1 MSRVEG
7 LLFLAHRIPFP
18 PNKGDKIR
26 SFHLLRHLSARYA
39 IHLGAFVDDP
49 DDWQYRDALK
59 PYCASIKLLPLH
71 PRRARLAS
79 LRGLLTGEALTLP
92 YYRNRELRRWAAEL
106 AASGHVT
113 CGLAFSSAMA
123 QFMPANL
130 AHRVLDMVDVD
141 SDKWTQY
148 APTQRWPMSWVY
160 AREGRKL
167 AEWEARVACDFDAT
181 LLVSR
186 DEAALLQQRAPQA
199 RHKIGAF
206 ENGVDAEYFSP
217 ARDYPNPYPPDVQGI
232 VFTGAMDYWPNID
245 AVTWFAERIFPAI
258 RDAVPA
264 AQFTIVG
271 SRPGKE
277 VYALARQPG
286 VVVTGGV
293 PDVRPWLAHAAC
305 AVAPLRIARGV
316 QNKVLEAMAMA
327 RPVVASAQAAEGL
340 RAEAGRDF
348 ILAQG
353 EAEFA
358 LAVVAR
364 LQTPASSAPARECI
378 LAHYDWARNLTT
390 IDPLFEQDP
399 VAPPFWRLAPHE
411 CSIRFPCRRLKQE
424 LVAAG

>member
-1 MSRVEG
+1 MEG

-26 SFHLLRHLSARYA
+26 SFHLLRHLSARYE

-49 DDWQYRDALK
+49 ADWQYQDELK

-71 PRRARLAS
+71 ARRARLAS

-92 YYRNRELRRWAAEL
+92 YYRNRELARWAN
-106 AASGHVT
+106 
-113 CGLAFSSAMA
+113 GLAEAGTVTRGLAYSSAMA

-130 AHRVLDMVDVD
+130 SPRVLDMVDVD

-148 APTQRWPMSWVY
+148 APTQRWPLSWVY

-167 AEWEARVACDFDAT
+167 AEWEAQVAQDFEAT
-181 LLVSR
+181 LLVSH

-217 ARDYPNPYPPDVQGI
+217 ARDYPNPYLPDVQGV
-232 VFTGAMDYWPNID
+232 VFTGAMDYWPNVD
-245 AVTWFAERIFPAI
+245 AVSWFAERIFPAV

-271 SRPGKE
+271 SHPTDAVR
-277 VYALARQPG
+277 VLARQPG
-286 VVVTGGV
+286 VVVTGSV
-293 PDVRPWLAHAAC
+293 PDVRPYLAHAAC

-327 RPVVASAQAAEGL
+327 RPVVTTAQAAEGI

-348 ILAQG
+348 VLAQD
-353 EAEFA
+353 EAGFA
-358 LAVVAR
+358 AAVVAQ
-364 LQTPASSAPARECI
+364 LQSRASNAQARDCV
-378 LAHYDWARNLTT
+378 LAHYDWTRNVSVV
-390 IDPLFEQDP
+390 DPLFEAAPAAAP
-399 VAPPFWRLAPHE
+399 VLETCPA
-411 CSIRFPCRRLKQE
+411 
-424 LVAAG
+424 

>member
-1 MSRVEG
+1 MEG

-26 SFHLLRHLSARYA
+26 SFNLLRHLSARYA

-71 PRRARLAS
+71 PRRAKLAS
-79 LRGLLTGEALTLP
+79 LVGLLTGEALTLP
-92 YYRNRELRRWAAEL
+92 YYRNRELARWAHEL
-106 AASGHVT
+106 AASGAVT
-113 CGLAFSSAMA
+113 RGLAFSSAMA
-123 QFMPANL
+123 QFMPAGL
-130 AHRVLDMVDVD
+130 ARRVLDMVDVD

-148 APTQRWPMSWVY
+148 APTQRWPLSWVY

-167 AEWEARVACDFDAT
+167 AAWEARVARDFDAT
-181 LLVSR
+181 LLVS
-186 DEAALLQQRAPQA
+186 DAEAALLQQRAPAAQH
-199 RHKIGAF
+199 RIGAF
-206 ENGVDAEYFSP
+206 ENGVDADYFSP
-217 ARDYPNPYPPDVQGI
+217 ARDYPNPYPPGMQGV

-245 AVTWFAERIFPAI
+245 AVSWFAERIFPAV
-258 RDAVPA
+258 REAVPA

-271 SRPGKE
+271 SHPGGA
-277 VYALARQPG
+277 VQVLARQPG

-327 RPVVASAQAAEGL
+327 RPVVASAQAAEGI

-358 LAVVAR
+358 LAVVAQ
-364 LQTPASSAPARECI
+364 LQTASSAAPARACV
-378 LAHYDWARNLTT
+378 LAHYDWARNLSA
-390 IDPLFEQDP
+390 IDPLFEAAPAAAP
-399 VAPPFWRLAPHE
+399 VLETCPA
-411 CSIRFPCRRLKQE
+411 
-424 LVAAG
+424 

>member
-1 MSRVEG
+1 MDG

-26 SFHLLRHLSARYA
+26 SFHLLRHLSARYE

-71 PRRARLAS
+71 SRRARLAS
-79 LRGLLTGEALTLP
+79 LTGLLSGEALTLP
-92 YYRNRELRRWAAEL
+92 YYRNRELAIWAKEMAD
-106 AASGHVT
+106 AGRVT
-113 CGLAFSSAMA
+113 RGLAYSSAMA
-123 QFMPANL
+123 QFMPAGL
-130 AHRVLDMVDVD
+130 ARRVIDMVDVD
-141 SDKWTQY
+141 SDKWMQY
-148 APTQRWPMSWVY
+148 APTQAWPMSWVY

-167 AEWEARVACDFDAT
+167 AEWEARVAEDFDAT
-181 LLVSR
+181 LLVSV
-186 DEAALLQQRAPQA
+186 DEAALLQQRAPRA
-199 RHKIGAF
+199 RNKISAF

-217 ARDYPNPYPPDVQGI
+217 ARDYPNPYPSDVQGV

-245 AVTWFAERIFPAI
+245 AVSWFAEQIFPAI
-258 RDAVPA
+258 RKAVPA

-271 SRPGKE
+271 SRPGE
-277 VYALARQPG
+277 AVLALASQPG

-293 PDVRPWLAHAAC
+293 PDVRPWLAHAVC

-327 RPVVASAQAAEGL
+327 RPVIVTPQAAEGI

-353 EAEFA
+353 EADFA
-358 LAVVAR
+358 RAVATQ
-364 LQTPASSAPARECI
+364 LQTASSAAHARDCI
-378 LAHYDWARNLTT
+378 LENYDWARNLSV
-390 IDPLFEQDP
+390 IDALFEAASAAAP
-399 VAPPFWRLAPHE
+399 VLETCPA
-411 CSIRFPCRRLKQE
+411 
-424 LVAAG
+424 

>member
-1 MSRVEG
+1 MDG

-26 SFHLLRHLSARYA
+26 SFHLLRHLSARYE

-71 PRRARLAS
+71 SRRARLAS
-79 LRGLLTGEALTLP
+79 LTGLLSGEALTLP
-92 YYRNRELRRWAAEL
+92 YYRNRELAIWAKEMAD
-106 AASGHVT
+106 AGRVT
-113 CGLAFSSAMA
+113 RGLAYSSAMA
-123 QFMPANL
+123 QFMPAGL
-130 AHRVLDMVDVD
+130 ARRVIDMVDVD
-141 SDKWTQY
+141 SDKWMQY
-148 APTQRWPMSWVY
+148 APTQAWPMSWVY

-167 AEWEARVACDFDAT
+167 AEWEARVAEDFDAT

-186 DEAALLQQRAPQA
+186 DEAALLQQRVPRA
-199 RHKIGAF
+199 RNKISAF

-217 ARDYPNPYPPDVQGI
+217 ARDYPNPYPSDVQGV

-245 AVTWFAERIFPAI
+245 AVKWFAERIFPAV
-258 RDAVPA
+258 REAVPA

-271 SRPGKE
+271 SRPGE
-277 VYALARQPG
+277 AVQVLASQPG

-293 PDVRPWLAHAAC
+293 PDVRPWLAHAVC

-327 RPVVASAQAAEGL
+327 RPVIATPQAAEGI

-353 EAEFA
+353 EADFA
-358 LAVVAR
+358 HAVATQ
-364 LQTPASSAPARECI
+364 LQTASSAAPARDCI
-378 LAHYDWARNLTT
+378 LAHYDWARNLSV
-390 IDPLFEQDP
+390 IDTLFEA
-399 VAPPFWRLAPHE
+399 APAAAPAME
-411 CSIRFPCRRLKQE
+411 TCP
-424 LVAAG
+424 A

>member
-1 MSRVEG
+1 MDG

-26 SFHLLRHLSARYA
+26 SFHLLKHLSARYA

-71 PRRARLAS
+71 TRRAKLAS

-92 YYRNRELRRWAAEL
+92 YYRNRELKRWAAER
-106 AASGHVT
+106 AASGDVT
-113 CGLAFSSAMA
+113 RGLAFSSAMA
-123 QFMPANL
+123 QFMPASL
-130 AHRVLDMVDVD
+130 ACRVLDMVDVD

-148 APTQRWPMSWVY
+148 APTQRWPLSWMY

-167 AEWEARVACDFDAT
+167 AEWEAKVAQDFDAT
-181 LLVSR
+181 LLVSH

-199 RHKIGAF
+199 RHKIGTF

-217 ARDYPNPYPPDVQGI
+217 ARDYPNPYAPDVRGI
-232 VFTGAMDYWPNID
+232 VFTGAMDYWPNVD
-245 AVTWFAERIFPAI
+245 AVTWFAERIFPAV
-258 RDAVPA
+258 RAAVPA

-271 SRPGKE
+271 SRPSEAVGT
-277 VYALARQPG
+277 LARQPG
-286 VVVTGGV
+286 VTVTGGV

-327 RPVVASAQAAEGL
+327 RPVVATAQAAEGL

-348 ILAQG
+348 VLARG

-358 LAVVAR
+358 HAVVAQ
-364 LQTPASSAPARECI
+364 LQTASSAVHARDCI
-378 LAHYDWARNLTT
+378 LSHYDWARNLTA
-390 IDPLFEQDP
+390 IDTLFEP
-399 VAPPFWRLAPHE
+399 VPFVPPILESCPA
-411 CSIRFPCRRLKQE
+411 
-424 LVAAG
+424 

>member
-1 MSRVEG
+1 MEG
-7 LLFLAHRIPFP
+7 LLFLAHRIPYP

-49 DDWQYRDALK
+49 EDWQYGDALK
-59 PYCASIKLLPLH
+59 PYCASIKLLPLR

-79 LRGLLTGEALTLP
+79 LAGLLAGEALTLP
-92 YYRNRELRRWAAEL
+92 YYRNRELASWAQAL
-106 AASGHVT
+106 AADGTVT
-113 CGLAFSSAMA
+113 RGLAFSSAMA
-123 QFMPANL
+123 QFMPAGL
-130 AHRVLDMVDVD
+130 ACRVLDMVDVD

-148 APTQRWPMSWVY
+148 APTQRWPLSWVY

-167 AEWEARVACDFDAT
+167 AEWEARVAEDFDAT

-186 DEAALLQQRAPQA
+186 AEAALLQERAPQA
-199 RHKIGAF
+199 RHKIGVF

-217 ARDYPNPYPPDVQGI
+217 ARDYPDPYPAGALGV
-232 VFTGAMDYWPNID
+232 VFTGAMDYWPNVD
-245 AVTWFAERIFPAI
+245 AVSWFAERIFPAV
-258 RDAVPA
+258 REAVPA

-271 SRPGKE
+271 SRPTDA
-277 VYALARQPG
+277 VQALARQPG

-327 RPVVASAQAAEGL
+327 RPVVVTAQAAEGI

-348 ILAQG
+348 LLAQD
-353 EAEFA
+353 EAGFVQ
-358 LAVVAR
+358 AVIAQLQAR
-364 LQTPASSAPARECI
+364 ASNAQARACI
-378 LAHYDWARNLTT
+378 LAHYDWARNMSA
-390 IDPLFEQDP
+390 IDALFEGTP
-399 VAPPFWRLAPHE
+399 ASAPILETCPA
-411 CSIRFPCRRLKQE
+411 
-424 LVAAG
+424 